1 VIANS
6 SYRVNN
12 VRFDHEAVERSWVNT
27 TQYPTLKLDSP
38 RSLVQHL
45 QFAIDVFGE
54 HFLSE
59 CLTPTINKAVRGFSF
74 KVIHPCFV
82 QVSDTALE
90 NDIIIIWK
98 DVRGAR
104 HVSDRE
110 QDSWLLPTKSIEL
123 IPRGHSGIWRFD
135 ELSTLD
141 IFEIDN
147 SKKIEIAKTFGLNNN
162 CLLNHIE
169 NNFDYEILN
178 LTRYWSEGKKNTSN
192 ADNKSLEF
200 LEYLFIYLLIQKYGS
215 WRNGRLTASKK
226 FDHDQVLSIKK
237 FIEENISRKL
247 TVKTIEDNFGF
258 DQADFRSTFQLTF
271 GVSPYQ
277 YILQQRI
284 KNALTMLQESDL
296 PIVEIAL
303 NLGFSSQAHF
313 TTVFSKY
320 FGCSPGRYRRSKKRK
335 SQ

>member
-1 VIANS
+1 
-6 SYRVNN
+6 
-12 VRFDHEAVERSWVNT
+12 
-27 TQYPTLKLDSP
+27 
-38 RSLVQHL
+38 L

-162 CLLNHIE
+162 CLLNHIFTFLIKVLKAINKIANE
-169 NNFDYEILN
+169 LIELGVER
-178 LTRYWSEGKKNTSN
+178 TAAVKAAKKC
-192 ADNKSLEF
+192 AC
-200 LEYLFIYLLIQKYGS
+200 
-215 WRNGRLTASKK
+215 
-226 FDHDQVLSIKK
+226 
-237 FIEENISRKL
+237 
-247 TVKTIEDNFGF
+247 
-258 DQADFRSTFQLTF
+258 
-271 GVSPYQ
+271 
-277 YILQQRI
+277 
-284 KNALTMLQESDL
+284 
-296 PIVEIAL
+296 
-303 NLGFSSQAHF
+303 AH
-313 TTVFSKY
+313 
-320 FGCSPGRYRRSKKRK
+320 
-335 SQ
+335 